1 MHSFRSY
8 LALNKHYLISCNII
22 HIRRAKAGIKIYVQ
36 TLHFGIYGRVTWQ
49 IADNQLDLP
58 RMGSTEVCHQNAS
71 LRLRSHKSLPL
82 PRGLQQKQAYGNDS
96 LEGSCTQNIPT
107 VCFLPPSLPYFFPQ
121 RKHLLLCLWHLKS
134 TLNIAGD
141 CSCVGGFPEC
151 SVTFLKEFF
160 RRNILRHWNIA
171 LSYQNCSVTTFTN
184 TLERWATD
192 GIQ

>member
-107 VCFLPPSLPYFFPQ
+107 VCFLPPSLPYFSP
-121 RKHLLLCLWHLKS
+121 RGSTCYYVCDTWKALWILQE
-134 TLNIAGD
+134 IAHAWVD
-141 CSCVGGFPEC
+141 FQSAQWHF
-151 SVTFLKEFF
+151 
-160 RRNILRHWNIA
+160 
-171 LSYQNCSVTTFTN
+171 
-184 TLERWATD
+184 
-192 GIQ
+192 

>member
-1 MHSFRSY
+1 MQHYTYKKSKSRYQNLCSNFAFWY
-8 LALNKHYLISCNII
+8 LWQSDLTNSWQSVGFAKNGLHWSLPPECISPPPFTQITSSAKGPA
-22 HIRRAKAGIKIYVQ
+22 AKAGIWEW
-36 TLHFGIYGRVTWQ
+36 FTWGKLYPEYP
-49 IADNQLDLP
+49 NSLL
-58 RMGSTEVCHQNAS
+58 SAS
-71 LRLRSHKSLPL
+71 LL
-82 PRGLQQKQAYGNDS
+82 A
-96 LEGSCTQNIPT
+96 I
-107 VCFLPPSLPYFFPQ
+107 FFPQ

-192 GIQ
+192 GIP